1 MLIETSNVRQTP
13 GDGTR
18 RRWFSDG
25 KMDLIVWYGGASE
38 VTGFQFCYECAH
50 ESKAITWQ
58 EGRGYLHCGI
68 DDGEGQA
75 GVSKQTPI
83 LVSDG
88 TFDKGV
94 VLAAFRAASEGIEP
108 ALRSVVTDKLAL
120 CPSDGVAGPSCT
132 THRPS

>member
-1 MLIETSNVRQTP
+1 
-13 GDGTR
+13 
-18 RRWFSDG
+18 
-25 KMDLIVWYGGASE
+25 MDLIVWYGGASE
-38 VTGFQFCYECAH
+38 VTGFQLCYECAH

-58 EGRGYLHCGI
+58 EDRGYLHCGI

-83 LVSDG
+83 LVSDD

-108 ALRSVVTDKLAL
+108 ALRSFVTDTLSRFPNGGA
-120 CPSDGVAGPSCT
+120 AGPSGT
-132 THRPS
+132 VHGPS